1 MLTLWH
7 VVTTL
12 YYNDCSICKLV
23 SRDHVYRS
31 MKLKLLV
38 YGCQWK
44 LDFLDYVQ
52 KQISVKM

>member
-1 MLTLWH
+1 MACSYYI
-7 VVTTL
+7 VV
-12 YYNDCSICKLV
+12 SICKLV